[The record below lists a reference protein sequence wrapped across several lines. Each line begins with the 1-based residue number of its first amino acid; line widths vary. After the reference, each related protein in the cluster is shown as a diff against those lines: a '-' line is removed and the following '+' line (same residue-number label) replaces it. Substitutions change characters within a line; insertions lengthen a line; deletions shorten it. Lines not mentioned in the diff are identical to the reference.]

1 MVEFASLSILV
12 EPLQEGS
19 MEDLLWEEDY
29 QPGLVQLWE
38 CLGVKFVASEATIP
52 SLGALPPRILGCWQ
66 YKGLTAPCPK
76 GQVLYGE
83 QHWGS
88 ISENGITLRPVL
100 HLLHPGLCIIHLTY
114 NVSLPERVVWCHC
127 QSVCL
132 NDI

>member
-52 SLGALPPRILGCWQ
+52 SLGASPLEFSVAGRPEDSQ
-66 YKGLTAPCPK
+66 
-76 GQVLYGE
+76 
-83 QHWGS
+83 
-88 ISENGITLRPVL
+88 RPVRK
-100 HLLHPGLCIIHLTY
+100 GKSYTV
-114 NVSLPERVVWCHC
+114 NSTGEA
-127 QSVCL
+127 
-132 NDI
+132 